1 MNNII
6 KFNHHTM
13 KQLKND
19 SEVQI
24 FKLLDGFFVQFFIN
38 NNSIA
43 KTLSNHIMSLNFDEK
58 TLVYLN
64 DTISNYP
71 HMVKFKNGFFY
82 EMNFSI
88 NIENAEFKNKEEV
101 IDFLLKEINFFT
113 RKKNLLKE
121 KSFYVL
127 KDELSNDDS
136 KTFFSTFDVNKA
148 SETALIDLETLLKYQ
163 YHYIY
168 HFAKKNL

>member
-6 KFNHHTM
+6 QFNYHTM

-19 SEVQI
+19 FEIQI

-71 HMVKFKNGFFY
+71 HMVKFKNGF
-82 EMNFSI
+82 I
-88 NIENAEFKNKEEV
+88 K
-101 IDFLLKEINFFT
+101 
-113 RKKNLLKE
+113 
-121 KSFYVL
+121 
-127 KDELSNDDS
+127 
-136 KTFFSTFDVNKA
+136 
-148 SETALIDLETLLKYQ
+148 
-163 YHYIY
+163 
-168 HFAKKNL
+168 